1 MRRPWRVEIRCRATR
16 GFVDPNLSPPPRT
29 LADLE
34 TRARALA
41 GRTLGDLAAEH
52 GLAFAGRAGARTKG
66 KTGQLIER
74 ILGASGGSA
83 AVHDFPALGVE
94 LKTIPVSSQLRP
106 RESTYVCT
114 IALADA
120 DRAEW
125 ETSWARAKLSH
136 VLWVPIVLGDRA
148 ESARVGEPRF
158 WTPTGAQLAVLA
170 ADFEDIMGA
179 IALGGIERLTARTG
193 RWLQVRPKGATSRDR
208 TWSVA
213 AEESWVET
221 VPRGFYL
228 RTIFTGALLVD
239 PAALP

>member
-1 MRRPWRVEIRCRATR
+1 
-16 GFVDPNLSPPPRT
+16 
-29 LADLE
+29 
-34 TRARALA
+34 LA
-41 GRTLGDLAAEH
+41 GRTLADLAAEH
-52 GLAFAGRAGARTKG
+52 GLAFAGRSGARTKG

-74 ILGASGGSA
+74 LLGATGGSA
-83 AVHDFPALGVE
+83 AVRDFPELGVE
-94 LKTIPVSSQLRP
+94 LKTIPVSAELRP

-125 ETSWARAKLSH
+125 DTSWVRAKLSH
-136 VLWVPIVLGDRA
+136 VLWVPIVMA
-148 ESARVGEPRF
+148 EESEDATIGEPVF
-158 WTPTGAQLAVLA
+158 WKPTEEQLRVLA
-170 ADFEDIMGA
+170 ADFEEIMGA
-179 IALGGIERLTARTG
+179 IAIGGIERLTARTG

-228 RTIFTGALLVD
+228 RSTLTGALLRD